1 MERGQISGFHWTSK
15 SKKCGCTT
23 ISANSGN
30 SHKLWRTLHRVLN
43 EAVTEETGSKTADE
57 FATYFKDKVDFSS
70 SSFHCDD
77 ATVWCSTQGDA
88 NTFPVDS
95 HDTQWSRE
103 VDWLGSDMPVGS
115 SSNLASEGH
124 RPLLPFI
131 ALLFNKLLASGIFP
145 SDFKHAVVRPL
156 LKKNENDVSDPKNF
170 RPVSNLSFLSKVL
183 DRIIQRRLQAY
194 LDGNALMPASLCVQ
208 I

>member
-1 MERGQISGFHWTSK
+1 
-15 SKKCGCTT
+15 
-23 ISANSGN
+23 
-30 SHKLWRTLHRVLN
+30 
-43 EAVTEETGSKTADE
+43 
-57 FATYFKDKVDFSS
+57 
-70 SSFHCDD
+70 
-77 ATVWCSTQGDA
+77 
-88 NTFPVDS
+88 
-95 HDTQWSRE
+95 
-103 VDWLGSDMPVGS
+103 MPVGS